1 VTRLPVLTIKLRFII
16 AGVLACGVF
25 LTCVF
30 MAVTTFGR
38 LDSLSKTTASAQR
51 VERLVSDAYEQW
63 TLDDDQSNMY
73 VALRA
78 MKDSTQEDLVKSTW
92 QQTRDAFNAAKSD
105 MAQIAKLV
113 RTPQEKGLV
122 ARINDD
128 LVSYDGF
135 STSVHEGAES
145 GNINAAIQIM
155 TVGNLQPSQDLPAAF
170 DALSKIE
177 STATTKA
184 QKDTANSARTGTRVE
199 LVLAIVG
206 ALAMLIV
213 MLWLAAG
220 VLRPLNALRGRMRE
234 IAHGDGDL
242 TARVEVKR
250 KDEFGDLATAFNDFV
265 GRMQGMLAE
274 FATNSDTLRRSV
286 TNLGAISTQLGQGA
300 SQTTEE
306 ARAAADATQEINAN
320 LVTVA
325 AGATQLHAS
334 VDEISRS
341 AAEAA
346 KASSTAVVTAQNAS
360 DSAASL
366 QTASDEI
373 KAILKLITE
382 IAEQTN
388 LLALNATI
396 EAARAGEAGKGFAV
410 VAEEVKQL
418 AGHTA
423 KATSEI
429 TEKVGAMESS
439 TLAVIS
445 AINDTAAS
453 IGRIND
459 YSNTIAAAVEEQTAT
474 TAELS
479 RTIEETATSTG
490 GIAVNVESVAAT
502 AYQAREGVTQTQEF
516 AGELDVL
523 AVRVDELVGA
533 FKF

>member
-16 AGVLACGVF
+16 AGALACGVF

-38 LDSLSKTTASAQR
+38 LNSLSKQTAAAQQ
-51 VERLVSDAYEQW
+51 VERLVGDAYEQW

-78 MKDSTQEDLVKSTW
+78 MKDSAQANLIKNTW
-92 QQTRDAFNAAKSD
+92 QQTRDAFAA
-105 MAQIAKLV
+105 AQADVAQLAKL
-113 RTPQEKGLV
+113 TNTTQEKQLV
-122 ARINDD
+122 SRINED
-128 LVSYDGF
+128 LLSYDTF
-135 STSVHEGAES
+135 SQQVHFAGES
-145 GNINAAIQIM
+145 GDVATAVRVM
-155 TVGNLQPSQDLPAAF
+155 TVDNLKPSNDLPVAF
-170 DALSKIE
+170 DALTKIE
-177 STATTKA
+177 NAATTKA
-184 QKDTANSARTGTRVE
+184 QKSTSSSVSTGTMVE
-199 LVLAIVG
+199 IVLALVG
-206 ALAMLIV
+206 GFAMIIV

-220 VLRPLNALRGRMRE
+220 VLRPLSALRSRMRE

-250 KDEFGDLATAFNDFV
+250 ADEFGDLANAFNDFV
-265 GRMQGMLAE
+265 SRMQMMLAE
-274 FATNSDTLRRSV
+274 FATNSETLRRSV

-300 SQTTEE
+300 SQTTDQ
-306 ARAAADATQEINAN
+306 ARAVADATQEINAN

-325 AGATQLHAS
+325 AGATELHAS

-346 KASSTAVVTAQNAS
+346 KASSTAVLTAQAAS
-360 DSAASL
+360 ESAASL

-423 KATSEI
+423 QATSEI
-429 TEKVGAMESS
+429 TEKVAAMESS
-439 TLAVIS
+439 THAVIG
-445 AINDTAAS
+445 AINETVES

-490 GIAVNVESVAAT
+490 GIAANVENVATT
-502 AYQAREGVTQTQEF
+502 AYQASEGVNQTQEF

-533 FKF
+533 FRF